1 MSPGAAPVSEAEL
14 ADDPMI
20 LRAKDSLVSLGEDHV
35 VFVNLGTDSGAAP
48 GDLYT
53 IYRANVRGK
62 PPLVLGELA
71 VLSVHARGSVAR
83 ILASRYPIYVG
94 DKLEPK

>member
-1 MSPGAAPVSEAEL
+1 
-14 ADDPMI
+14 
-20 LRAKDSLVSLGEDHV
+20 V
-35 VFVNLGTDSGAAP
+35 VFVNLNADSGAAP

-53 IYRANVRGK
+53 IYRRNVGNK

-71 VLSVHARGSVAR
+71 VLSVGSRGAVAR
-83 ILASRYPIYVG
+83 ILNSRYPIYVG